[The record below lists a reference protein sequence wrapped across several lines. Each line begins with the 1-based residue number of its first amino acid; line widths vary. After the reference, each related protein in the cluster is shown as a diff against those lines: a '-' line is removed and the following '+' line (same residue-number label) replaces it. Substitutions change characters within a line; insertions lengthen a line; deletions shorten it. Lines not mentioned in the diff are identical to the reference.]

1 MTHTLS
7 LIIPVYNEAEGL
19 PMLVQGIGTALNPTY
34 PQHEVIFVNDGSTD
48 GSLQVLRDLSAKNP
62 KLKVIALRRNFG
74 QTAAIAAGVDHATG
88 AVIVPL
94 DADLENDPA
103 DIPKL
108 VAKLDEGYDIVSGWR
123 QDRWA
128 NQRFTR
134 RFTSQA
140 ANALISKV
148 SGVEL
153 HDYGCTLKAYRA
165 DIIKGVRL
173 YGEMHRFI
181 PALASWQGAAITE
194 IPVHYQPRRFGTSK
208 YGLERVLKVVLDLVT
223 LKFLNDYSAKPIY
236 FFGKAGFWS
245 FLLGSISAVIA
256 VYFKVTGQ
264 KDFVETPLPVLTAL
278 FFIVAVIFALM
289 GLLAELIMRMHHET
303 QAKPTYAIKEKI
315 NL

>member
-1 MTHTLS
+1 MAHTLS

-19 PMLVQGIGTALNPTY
+19 PLLAKSIEAALGSTY
-34 PQHEVIFVNDGSTD
+34 PQHEVIFINDGSTD
-48 GSLQVLRDLSAKNP
+48 GSLQVLRDLAAKNP
-62 KLKVIALRRNFG
+62 KIKVIALRRNFG
-74 QTAAIAAGVDHATG
+74 QTAAIVAGVDHATG
-88 AVIVPL
+88 DIIVPL

-103 DIPKL
+103 DIPQL
-108 VAKLDEGYDIVSGWR
+108 VSKLDEGYDIVSGWR
-123 QDRWA
+123 KDRWA

-148 SGVEL
+148 SGVHL

-165 DIIKGVRL
+165 GIIKGVRL

-181 PALASWQGAAITE
+181 PALAAWQGAAITE
-194 IPVHYQPRRFGTSK
+194 ILVRYQPRRFGQSK

-236 FFGKAGFWS
+236 FFGKVGFWS
-245 FLLGSISAVIA
+245 FALGSITAVVA
-256 VYFKVTGQ
+256 MYFKVTGQ

-278 FFIVAVIFALM
+278 FFIVAVIFVMM
-289 GLLAELIMRMHHET
+289 GLLAELIMRIHHET
-303 QAKPTYAIKEKI
+303 QQKTTYVVKEKI